1 MGATEYS
8 SGCGQTIT
16 DTDTWEQT
24 TCIATGCLSYMFE
37 TTAGIC
43 TTKSVVGVCTIAGS
57 ADCDYFDSTHSSFTG
72 YTCAECNSDEC
83 NPMSYTALAS
93 AASASPAPADE
104 GEASTSAASPSP
116 APADEGEA
124 NAVAASP
131 TPAAADEAEVSA
143 SAAKSVVLGTVIA
156 LLGIAHATI

>member
-57 ADCDYFDSTHSSFTG
+57 ADCDYFDSTHSGFTG

-83 NPMSYTALAS
+83 NPMSYAASASPAPADEGEASTS

-104 GEASTSAASPSP
+104 GEASTSAASP
-116 APADEGEA
+116 
-124 NAVAASP
+124 
-131 TPAAADEAEVSA
+131 TPAAADEFEVNA